1 MKRHMLHHGREKK
14 HISAQCSKS
23 SFQAA
28 NLKAHLLTHNGEKH
42 HRCTRCNFSI
52 NHVVTLRNH
61 ITTQGEE
68 KQHSC
73 SQCNKSFSQPRHL
86 KTRLLTHSGE
96 KKHRCTQYNYS
107 FKLVIFDATLCC
119 TLEKS
124 LTNAISVTI
133 LQLYWIIW
141 RGMKWLTP
149 GGKPQRCTV
158 CKFSSITTDHLRIHM
173 RTAHILRS
181 NQTWSSTIAWFYVKA
196 YEFTEYNPPP
206 PNLRFH
212 SFWVE

>member
-1 MKRHMLHHGREKK
+1 MEKGSMCVK
-14 HISAQCSKS
+14 NVKSHLAKPTPWKGTCSIMAQCSKS

-107 FKLVIFDATLCC
+107 FKLVIFDATFCC

-124 LTNAISVTI
+124 LTNAIAQSV
-133 LQLYWIIW
+133 W
-141 RGMKWLTP
+141 P
-149 GGKPQRCTV
+149 
-158 CKFSSITTDHLRIHM
+158 FFNSI
-173 RTAHILRS
+173 
-181 NQTWSSTIAWFYVKA
+181 
-196 YEFTEYNPPP
+196 E
-206 PNLRFH
+206 
-212 SFWVE
+212 